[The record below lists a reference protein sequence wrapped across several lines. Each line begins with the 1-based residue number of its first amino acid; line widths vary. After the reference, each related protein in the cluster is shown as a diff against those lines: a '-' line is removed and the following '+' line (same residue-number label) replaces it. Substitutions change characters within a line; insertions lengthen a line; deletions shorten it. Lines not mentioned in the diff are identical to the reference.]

1 MSPSRAQLVVI
12 VAAVLFGATTAA
24 APVNTPASPPPSLPE
39 SVDGALIP
47 NYTRLTPTIAAAGQ
61 PTLEALAKLREMGF
75 KTVVNMRAESEPDA
89 LAGEAEAVR
98 AQGLDYVSVPITIET
113 FGLEAIATVERVLAD
128 PAQAPLLLHCNS
140 SNRTGG
146 VWAVVQARARG
157 LSVDEALAEGQRA
170 GLHSQ
175 KMIDAVRRVL
185 RTPPELVN
193 D

>member
-1 MSPSRAQLVVI
+1 MSSSRARIVRS
-12 VAAVLFGATTAA
+12 VAAVLFGAAVA
-24 APVNTPASPPPSLPE
+24 VAQGQAPGSPPSLPE

-61 PTLEALAKLREMGF
+61 PTPEALARLRDMGF
-75 KTVVNMRAESEPDA
+75 KTVVNMRAESEPDV
-89 LAGEAEAVR
+89 LPGEAEAVR

-113 FGLEAIATVERVLAD
+113 FGLEAIAAVERVLAD
-128 PAQAPLLLHCNS
+128 PVQAPLLLHCNS

-146 VWAVVQARARG
+146 VWAVIQARARG
-157 LSVDEALAEGQRA
+157 LSVEEALAEGQRA

-185 RTPPELVN
+185 AGQPEPTTK
-193 D
+193 